1 MRPTEKIKQRIKN
14 TQIKTDPKVNQAVL
28 NDLLDRL
35 DAAQGTPVTGP
46 EPNIWRTI
54 MKKRTFK
61 LSTAAAIL
69 IAVMLGMQL
78 VGTPSAYAQ
87 VVQSLRNARTLAYT
101 LITTTNT
108 ETGETV
114 KTDWLFKDP
123 GLLRTTTADGYITI
137 LSVGQGR
144 QLSLVPPTKQ
154 YIIAEFNNTRQS
166 DSPDQFAAIE
176 SLRRLP
182 EKVDEQLGAARING
196 IPVKGYRVFG
206 EDVVTTIWINP
217 ENKEL
222 VQVEQEYPSSPGM
235 NFVMNNISFDIEL
248 DDALFDLTPPVGYTP
263 LGVLQENS
271 QITEQ
276 NLVDFL
282 RHWGEASSN
291 GIYQPISMGP
301 QFSKLVMDLIAEGKL
316 NSEAMAH
323 INPQVM
329 YNGMMFIAQL
339 PPSSNWRYAGENVDV
354 GDTQTPIFWYKPV
367 ESDTYRVIYG
377 DLHIENL
384 SSEELPK

>member
-1 MRPTEKIKQRIKN
+1 MKPEKMIENLIEQIDVIPDEVKHRN
-14 TQIKTDPKVNQAVL
+14 T
-28 NDLLDRL
+28 L
-35 DAAQGTPVTGP
+35 DAMLKAQAESEPTASAGTHLS
-46 EPNIWRTI
+46 IWRTI
-54 MKKRTFK
+54 MKNRTFK

-69 IAVMLGMQL
+69 IAVMLTIQF

-87 VVQSLRNARTLAYT
+87 VVQGLRNARTLAYS

-114 KTDWLFKDP
+114 KTDWLFKEP

-137 LSVGQGR
+137 LNGLQGK
-144 QLSLVPPTKQ
+144 QLSLIPTKQ
-154 YIIAEFNNTRQS
+154 YIIAEFDNTRQS

-182 EKVDEQLGAARING
+182 EKADEELGAARING
-196 IPVKGYRVFG
+196 TPVKGYRVFG

-235 NFVMNNISFDIEL
+235 NVVMNNISFDIEL
-248 DDALFDLTPPVGYTP
+248 DDALFDLTPPDGYTP
-263 LGVLQENS
+263 LGALQANS
-271 QITEQ
+271 QNTEQ

-282 RHWGEASSN
+282 RGWGEASSN

-316 NSEAMAH
+316 KPEAMAK
-323 INPQVM
+323 IDPQVM
-329 YNGMMFIAQL
+329 YNGMLFIAQL

-354 GDTQTPIFWYKPV
+354 GDAQTPIFWYRPV
-367 ESDTYRVIYG
+367 DSDTYRVIYG
-377 DLHIENL
+377 DLHVEDKT
-384 SSEELPK
+384 SEDLPK